1 MDKIKKEIKL
11 FGLLKKL
18 KKRDLY
24 NHLNNVNLINEEV
37 EKTNL
42 LLAKI
47 DSIIQENSEKT
58 DKNLL
63 GATFKNKSKVMNIM
77 SNQKQIT
84 ENKKNFL
91 LEQKNK
97 TDIEIAKTLF
107 QKDKIKNKVHNKRL
121 EYSEFQEL
129 KLENINRNFK
139 KN

>member
-11 FGLLKKL
+11 FRILEKL

-63 GATFKNKSKVMNIM
+63 GATFKNKSKVINIM

-84 ENKKNFL
+84 QNKKNFL

-97 TDIEIAKTLF
+97 TDIEIAKILI
-107 QKDKIKNKVHNKRL
+107 QKDKIKNKVHNKRF

-129 KLENINRNFK
+129 KLENANRNLK

>member
-1 MDKIKKEIKL
+1 MNKIKNEIRL
-11 FGLLKKL
+11 FTLLEKL

-63 GATFKNKSKVMNIM
+63 GATFKNKSKVINIM

-129 KLENINRNFK
+129 KLENTNRNFK

>member
-1 MDKIKKEIKL
+1 MNKIKNEIKL
-11 FGLLKKL
+11 FALLEKL

-47 DSIIQENSEKT
+47 NSIIEENSEKT

-63 GATFKNKSKVMNIM
+63 GATFKNKSKVINIM

-84 ENKKNFL
+84 QNKKNFL

-97 TDIEIAKTLF
+97 TDIEIAKILI
-107 QKDKIKNKVHNKRL
+107 QKDKIKNKVHNKRF

-129 KLENINRNFK
+129 KLDNENRNFK

>member
-1 MDKIKKEIKL
+1 MNKIKNEIRL
-11 FGLLKKL
+11 FALLEKL

-42 LLAKI
+42 LLDKI
-47 DSIIQENSEKT
+47 ESIIKENSEKT

-63 GATFKNKSKVMNIM
+63 GATFKNKSKVINIL

-97 TDIEIAKTLF
+97 TDIEIAKTLI

-129 KLENINRNFK
+129 KLENTNRNFK